1 MSTGEGGGKTTT
13 DGLEFYLDAGNAKSF
28 RGEPTINLAANG
40 GLIGMS
46 GISLTYLGLD
56 GAWKKYSMSGTFS
69 GYYQNGT
76 YPYILKVTAVAFT
89 GGVAYSSKCTIRTNV
104 LYKFNYFGTVGI
116 NYVNEPTTSGGVPS
130 SITNSDGSK
139 TVARAGF
146 IYTATTTQHGYLY
159 TNPINNTTFDP
170 NTDFVWIKDLQIE
183 QKPYSTPYVNGTRGA
198 TVETGGG
205 WGDLSKKDNNGEFVN
220 GPIFNFANRGS
231 IVFDGIDDYINIPTS
246 PIVNG
251 SYNNWTID
259 VWMKPGDQ
267 VSRFITPSSNGVD
280 QFLAYDNT
288 NQRVNVQIT
297 ESGDVNNRLR
307 AGTTGSVPI
316 GVWSMVTVSINN
328 LNIKIYV
335 NGLLTNSYTETISI
349 GSWVG
354 FWRLGQRINNTFWYL
369 GEIAMV
375 KTYSRELTSTE
386 VLKNYTATKSRF
398 L

>member
-1 MSTGEGGGKTTT
+1 MSTTEGGGKTTT
-13 DGLEFYLDAGNAKSF
+13 DGLEFYLDAGNEKSYVVGATAWNDISQ
-28 RGEPTINLAANG
+28 RKLVGTLTNG
-40 GLIGMS
+40 
-46 GISLTYLGLD
+46 T
-56 GAWKKYSMSGTFS
+56 TFS
-69 GYYQNGT
+69 
-76 YPYILKVTAVAFT
+76 
-89 GGVAYSSKCTIRTNV
+89 
-104 LYKFNYFGTVGI
+104 
-116 NYVNEPTTSGGVPS
+116 
-130 SITNSDGSK
+130 
-139 TVARAGF
+139 
-146 IYTATTTQHGYLY
+146 
-159 TNPINNTTFDP
+159 NTK
-170 NTDFVWIKDLQIE
+170 I
-183 QKPYSTPYVNGTRGA
+183 
-198 TVETGGG
+198 
-205 WGDLSKKDNNGEFVN
+205 
-220 GPIFNFANRGS
+220 GS
-231 IVFDGIDDYINIPTS
+231 IVFDGVDDFVNIPTS

-386 VLKNYTATKSRF
+386 VLKNYNATKSRF
-398 L
+398 I